1 MARPGEAV
9 GVEWDI
15 LRVLGEEERRG
26 VLASARRRSFGRR
39 EVIFHAGDP
48 GETLHLIASGWVA
61 VYVTTP
67 LGSSATFAMLGP
79 GESVGV
85 LALVSPGDRSATA
98 IAVQPTETLSLRRDQ
113 FDELRRRHPGIDR
126 LLVELLAERVR
137 RLDEELVEAYFVR
150 AETRVV
156 RRVHRLAQGMPER
169 DGRRVVRL
177 TQEDLAGLAGTSR
190 ATVNATLRELER
202 EGAIALARGRVE
214 VLDLDLLAER
224 AR

>member
-1 MARPGEAV
+1 
-9 GVEWDI
+9 VEWA
-15 LRVLGEEERRG
+15 LLEALGEEERRG
-26 VLASARRRSFGRR
+26 VLASARRRRFARR

-67 LGSSATFAMLGP
+67 LGSAATFAMFGP
-79 GESVGV
+79 GEAVGE
-85 LALVSPGDRSATA
+85 LALISPSERAATA
-98 IAVQPTETLSLRRDQ
+98 IALQPTETLSLRRDQ
-113 FDELRRRHPGIDR
+113 FEDLRQRHPGIDR

-137 RLDEELVEAYFVR
+137 RLDQELVEAYFAR
-150 AETRVV
+150 AETRVA
-156 RRVHRLAQGMPER
+156 RRLLRLARAMPER

-190 ATVNATLRELER
+190 ASVKATLRDLER
-202 EGAIALARGRVE
+202 EGAIALARGRME
-214 VLDLDLLAER
+214 VLDIELLAER

>member
-1 MARPGEAV
+1 
-9 GVEWDI
+9 
-15 LRVLGEEERRG
+15 
-26 VLASARRRSFGRR
+26 
-39 EVIFHAGDP
+39 
-48 GETLHLIASGWVA
+48 
-61 VYVTTP
+61 
-67 LGSSATFAMLGP
+67 
-79 GESVGV
+79 
-85 LALVSPGDRSATA
+85 
-98 IAVQPTETLSLRRDQ
+98 VQPTETLSLRRDQ

-137 RLDEELVEAYFVR
+137 RLDEELVEAYFMR

-214 VLDLDLLAER
+214 VLDLDLLAVR